1 MPACTYVQT
10 CYSLPCSLAES
21 MTVSWNYK
29 CIWRIRPTIRSLVS
43 TLDTSAWPFNP
54 FMLNGFSNLYELDEF
69 ISNFKVDRWYFS
81 FYSNCSRTPCKQTL
95 ATLIRRWVLRHLI
108 WVCTICICP
117 IKKDASLIWDKR
129 CLSAYVIII
138 KMPRAGQHVY
148 QPMSCRSR
156 FPLFFENTENQDQL
170 ASHEVI
176 WSGSTLFPTLI
187 VNAILQ
193 INWKKIGKE
202 NSTKNTPHD
211 MG

>member
-1 MPACTYVQT
+1 MLCNNWYNGQHMISCYIAVCSYHASMHICADLLQPSLLT
-10 CYSLPCSLAES
+10 CWKYGSG
-21 MTVSWNYK
+21 WNYE
-29 CIWRIRPTIRSLVS
+29 CIWRIRQTIRSLV
-43 TLDTSAWPFNP
+43 TLDTSARSFNP
-54 FMLNGFSNLYELDEF
+54 LMLNGFSHLYRLDEF
-69 ISNFKVDRWYFS
+69 ISNFKVDGWS

-156 FPLFFENTENQDQL
+156 FPLFFWKHWKSRS
-170 ASHEVI
+170 AGFSWSH
-176 WSGSTLFPTLI
+176 LI
-187 VNAILQ
+187 RIHTVSHSDC
-193 INWKKIGKE
+193 KC
-202 NSTKNTPHD
+202 NSAN
-211 MG
+211 